1 MKINFMLIDDREI
14 DLFINQK
21 VIEKLAI
28 NANFKTY
35 TIAKEAIDYL
45 SSINNHSN
53 SESTFLPDII
63 FLDINMPI
71 MNGFQFLNEFSAI
84 NKGKLNSI
92 KIYLLSSTTSMN
104 EIIKAEEHSACSGFI
119 SKPLT
124 VHKLDKLVKVLAS

>member
-21 VIEKLAI
+21 IIEKLAI
-28 NANFKTY
+28 NTDIKAY
-35 TIAKEAIDYL
+35 PIAKEAIDYL
-45 SSINNHSN
+45 SSLNNDFN
-53 SESTFLPDII
+53 TESTFFPDII

-71 MNGFQFLNEFSAI
+71 MNGFQFLNEFNAI
-84 NKGKLNSI
+84 NKGKLDSI

-124 VHKLDKLVKVLAS
+124 VHKIEKLIKVLAS